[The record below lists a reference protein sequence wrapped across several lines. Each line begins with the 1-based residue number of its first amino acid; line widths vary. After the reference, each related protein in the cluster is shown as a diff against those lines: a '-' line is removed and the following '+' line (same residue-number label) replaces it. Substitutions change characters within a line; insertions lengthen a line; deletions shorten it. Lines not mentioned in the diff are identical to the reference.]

1 MNFHAQP
8 KVTSS
13 NLEKTSG
20 KFNSRQRRR
29 TYLLH
34 ARDSRSRTC
43 RLPEGTR
50 DNSAS
55 EESSQNAG
63 SWPQPRAF
71 PAASRTRL
79 CSSKAYFASQ
89 ASRDEFVTQEEALAV
104 VASCR
109 HFETI
114 PHWRGCRACPVEVG
128 TSEIWNLVQAVNLP
142 STCFVTFFVT
152 FFCGAERRRNLH
164 DSGQLE

>member
-1 MNFHAQP
+1 MGKL

-13 NLEKTSG
+13 NLKKTPG
-20 KFNSRQRRR
+20 KFNSGQHR
-29 TYLLH
+29 TYLLC

-43 RLPEGTR
+43 RLLQGTR
-50 DNSAS
+50 DNRAS
-55 EESSQNAG
+55 EEKSQNAG

-89 ASRDEFVTQEEALAV
+89 ASRDEFVTQEETLAV
-104 VASCR
+104 VTYCR
-109 HFETI
+109 HSETI

-128 TSEIWNLVQAVNLP
+128 TSEIWNLEHGVN
-142 STCFVTFFVT
+142 TFDDVVL
-152 FFCGAERRRNLH
+152 N
-164 DSGQLE
+164 